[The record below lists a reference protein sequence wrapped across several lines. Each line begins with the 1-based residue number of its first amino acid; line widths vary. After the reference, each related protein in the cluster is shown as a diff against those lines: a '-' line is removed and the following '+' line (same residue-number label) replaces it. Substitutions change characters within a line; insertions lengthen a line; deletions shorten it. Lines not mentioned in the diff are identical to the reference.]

1 MAQLIPPPGEHAD
14 EDVEDESTTTSGTPD
29 ASDVEEESSRMKEQK
44 VSATPNTP
52 PQSIDICTMATVR
65 LEFDD
70 FLDLQTRLVLLPLD
84 EEEGAFVASY
94 TPKESYNENA
104 GKVSKESTPD
114 DDSDGNDAPEE
125 KTETQVALPTDATE
139 ADESIKPSEGD
150 EALSAENSEAE
161 VSSKPAKG
169 DDAMPTENTEAD
181 ESNKPTE
188 GDGAFPNET
197 KVEALECIEP
207 TEDSDEPSNVVGM
220 VLCGIATDDS
230 GTAHFVN
237 CIEKDFTS
245 IFSMIR
251 EAPVPIVL
259 LLQPPSEEYADKEV
273 EERAELKEQREER
286 PDDDLSTTTSGTP
299 EERDVESEVVPKMMQ
314 TRPEE
319 VSTTSMLGNRL
330 SSWGSK
336 VRATSA
342 VLAAEAKVRATSAIL
357 AAEAA
362 ASEASERARASRL
375 PEQNQPNIEAS
386 AVGTQ
391 SQCSLFLQNS
401 DGKFIPLSE
410 GNPKVTTSSVV
421 HVRQSAL
428 QACPSHGYEYQW
440 YRSYRPPPPNGSISD
455 ASSKP
460 GTEDGSVSS
469 GPLEWICL
477 PGATHAA
484 YQPSATDVG
493 HALSCVVR
501 IAEECD
507 SGDGEMSE
515 ERDDTVTCTTSNVVC
530 ADMCL
535 FSAATQALTR
545 GAKFGNLVGRGH
557 AEGRLFRVHIEMTRS
572 ISEDTKSMDVTSAL
586 TIFQISGN
594 TAEPL
599 HDEPILGATAVS
611 DPSRPKDFDLVIP
624 VGAASMVSV
633 LSNDGRFQLQAP
645 NRITRESLLL
655 ALGVAN
661 YRGKPADLS
670 VQTILYPGLQSDDT
684 IETLRE
690 LGVTPVK
697 RLVAEEVEFYTPQE
711 NSHDTEAIDGAE
723 ASPNDRVKELEQELH
738 RVLSKM
744 SRKDKVISDLQRTLT
759 QSNTK
764 VQKTETS
771 LSSCKIELELKR
783 KEFQEC
789 RSSLRSAERRIGTLD
804 DTMRRLKGD
813 HAAHIEALEKR
824 IISQSEKIAE
834 LEKNVRSLQ
843 NEKAVLSAAV
853 EARDC
858 KLSKMEELQTA
869 VNKLSEKVSKGDS
882 VKLELNDMSQRY
894 IEISQD
900 LEKVST
906 FEKECRDELQQTRAT
921 MKDLQKRL
929 TKEQEKKVASQS
941 QVETLQVKMQQLQ
954 AERNNY
960 KQKADSLSKEVSRL
974 CKNGRTLRD
983 IEKIVLDEDSRQM
996 EVSLLKSQK
1005 RQALEDLHHYR
1016 TAYEQTIMA
1025 QHKAGMDGEAMRA
1038 LEQKAELE
1046 RVISD
1051 MTEYV
1056 NAKEMQLE
1064 TLKQV
1069 NQALSEE
1076 LHMLAQASMSKND
1089 I

>member
-1 MAQLIPPPGEHAD
+1 
-14 EDVEDESTTTSGTPD
+14 
-29 ASDVEEESSRMKEQK
+29 MKEQK
-44 VSATPNTP
+44 VCSTPNTL
-52 PQSIDICTMATVR
+52 PQSIDICTIGTTR

-70 FLDLQTRLVLLPLD
+70 FVDLQTRLVLLPLD

-94 TPKESYNENA
+94 TPKKSYNENA
-104 GKVSKESTPD
+104 SKISEESTPD
-114 DDSDGNDAPEE
+114 EDSDGNDAPEE
-125 KTETQVALPTDATE
+125 KTDSQVALPMDVTE
-139 ADESIKPSEGD
+139 ADESIKPSEGG
-150 EALSAENSEAE
+150 EASPAESSEAE
-161 VSSKPAKG
+161 VSSRPAKG
-169 DDAMPTENTEAD
+169 DDVLPTENTEAD
-181 ESNKPTE
+181 ESWKTVE
-188 GDGAFPNET
+188 RDGALPKET
-197 KVEALECIEP
+197 KVGAKECSEP
-207 TEDSDEPSNVVGM
+207 TECYDEPPNVVGM

-230 GTAHFVN
+230 DTPYIVD

-259 LLQPPSEEYADKEV
+259 FLQPPSDEHADEDV
-273 EERAELKEQREER
+273 EEGAKLKEQREER
-286 PDDDLSTTTSGTP
+286 PEDDLSTTTSGTP
-299 EERDVESEVVPKMMQ
+299 EERDVESEAVPKTIQ
-314 TRPEE
+314 ARPEE
-319 VSTTSMLGNRL
+319 VSTTSILSSRL

-362 ASEASERARASRL
+362 ASEASERAKASRL
-375 PEQNQPNIEAS
+375 AEQTQPNAEAS
-386 AVGTQ
+386 VWRTQ

-410 GNPKVTTSSVV
+410 GYPKVTTSSVI
-421 HVRQSAL
+421 HVRHSAL

-440 YRSYRPPPPNGSISD
+440 YRSCRQPSPDGSISEGNSKAGTD
-455 ASSKP
+455 DGSASS
-460 GTEDGSVSS
+460 V
-469 GPLEWICL
+469 PLEWICL

-507 SGDGEMSE
+507 TGDGKMNE
-515 ERDDTVTCTTSNVVC
+515 ERDDTVICTTSNVIC

-535 FSAATQALTR
+535 FSAATQALIR
-545 GAKFGNLVGRGH
+545 GAKFGNLVGRGN
-557 AEGRLFRVHIEMTRS
+557 AEGRIFRVHIEFTRS
-572 ISEDTKSMDVTSAL
+572 ASEDTKSTDVTSAL

-594 TAEPL
+594 TAEPM
-599 HDEPILGATAVS
+599 HEKPILGATAVS
-611 DPSRPKDFDLVIP
+611 DPSRPKDFDLIIP
-624 VGAASMVSV
+624 TGAASMVSV
-633 LSNDGRFQLQAP
+633 LSNNGRFQLQAP

-661 YRGKPADLS
+661 YRGKPVDLS
-670 VQTILYPGLQSDDT
+670 VQTILYPGLRTDDT
-684 IETLRE
+684 IETLGE

-711 NSHDTEAIDGAE
+711 NSQDTECIEGAD
-723 ASPNDRVKELEQELH
+723 ALPSDRVKELEQELKI
-738 RVLSKM
+738 VLSRM
-744 SRKDKVISDLQRTLT
+744 ARKDKVISDLQRKLT
-759 QSNTK
+759 QSDTK
-764 VQKTETS
+764 AQKTETS

-783 KEFQEC
+783 KEFHEC
-789 RSSLRSAERRIGTLD
+789 RSSLRSAERRLGTLD
-804 DTMRRLKGD
+804 DSLRHLKSD

-824 IISQSEKIAE
+824 IISQSEKITD
-834 LEKNVRSLQ
+834 LEKSVRSLQ

-853 EARDC
+853 EARDS

-921 MKDLQKRL
+921 MEDLQKRL
-929 TKEQEKKVASQS
+929 TKEQEKSVASQS
-941 QVETLQVKMQQLQ
+941 HVEILQVKTQMLQ

-983 IEKIVLDEDSRQM
+983 IEKIVLDEESRQM

-1016 TAYEQTIMA
+1016 TSYEWTIMA
-1025 QHKAGMDGEAMRA
+1025 QHKAGIDGEAMRA

-1076 LHMLAQASMSKND
+1076 LHLLAQASMSKND